1 MGEERG
7 GGEEAFVERKSGGGE
22 VSSFNGGFCTTSF
35 SYEMVDDPVT
45 DSFVSWSQ
53 EWE

>member
-22 VSSFNGGFCTTSF
+22 VSSFNGGARHRWLLLEESCKLCF
-35 SYEMVDDPVT
+35 
-45 DSFVSWSQ
+45 
-53 EWE
+53 